1 MSSPLEHRTLP
12 QHCQPQL
19 GESTPELPKPPR
31 LATPLSPGAV
41 SKSLALTTLLPLYTL
56 PGHTGRD
63 ARPMPSLTG
72 HNSDVK
78 LSSACVLGHW
88 PHRITGGET
97 SMARVCEVRGY
108 PHRRKRKPRPRGSRG
123 EDHGPARGSRGGCG
137 CSGGL
142 LRCRVDGPAGRSEV
156 GTGPAPSLTSRH
168 TSHLSSAR
176 DGFPVTSKWGQH
188 GGW

>member
-31 LATPLSPGAV
+31 LATPLSPGAM

-108 PHRRKRKPRPRGSRG
+108 PIGGKGNQ
-123 EDHGPARGSRGGCG
+123 GPEGHAAKTTAQPGAPVGG
-137 CSGGL
+137 
-142 LRCRVDGPAGRSEV
+142 V
-156 GTGPAPSLTSRH
+156 GALGV
-168 TSHLSSAR
+168 
-176 DGFPVTSKWGQH
+176 F
-188 GGW
+188 